1 MKKNRDVFAA
11 KVVRFCSESLTTATI
26 HYLELDCAQ
35 TTSDIAWDN
44 GVSVTEEF
52 ASQSV
57 FNESQLIL
65 CMNIHEQ
72 WWRTRFNCDEVAAVF
87 KLFFTNNTLD
97 THTSHVHYVL
107 HKNTIKTQLI
117 QLKLS
122 RSPTKL
128 RQKSTQLLRFFLERS
143 ECRRHPSLRRVGG
156 VGLRNHTH
164 AQTQDVQLVR
174 SNADDS
180 GSEWNCN
187 NYTFLTIGPRNKIK
201 EETKSV
207 SITNRSRRY
216 TNRQN
221 LQTPNTRLV
230 KKNWKQL
237 QYSKILKFV

>member
-1 MKKNRDVFAA
+1 MKKNRAVSAA
-11 KVVRFCSESLTTATI
+11 KVVRFCSESLTRATI

-35 TTSDIAWDN
+35 TTSDIANWDN

-87 KLFFTNNTLD
+87 KLFFTNNPLD

-117 QLKLS
+117 QPKLS

-128 RQKSTQLLRFFLERS
+128 RQKSTQLLRFY
-143 ECRRHPSLRRVGG
+143 LREVNVGDTPRCAG
-156 VGLRNHTH
+156 WGAVAQPHTR
-164 AQTQDVQLVR
+164 TDKT
-174 SNADDS
+174 
-180 GSEWNCN
+180 CN
-187 NYTFLTIGPRNKIK
+187 
-201 EETKSV
+201 
-207 SITNRSRRY
+207 
-216 TNRQN
+216 
-221 LQTPNTRLV
+221 
-230 KKNWKQL
+230 
-237 QYSKILKFV
+237 